1 MSQNLVAG
9 QNIPLGFLD
18 VQLVVLT
25 GNLPSGLVLDTSAF
39 LLGSNGKVRT
49 DDDFAFFNAP
59 AKPQYGLFLD
69 CNRHQLTVDL
79 NRVQGDV
86 QKIVLSSTIEEGV
99 RKRQAFKDIKVIS
112 VQLLKMSTGEVVA
125 TFNLDTSKM
134 SETALIFAELY
145 RHKGSWKFRAVG
157 QGFNGGLEPL
167 CIHYGLNVAQGE
179 GAVAS
184 PETPAQQTAP
194 VYQQAAE
201 PPRQQ
206 LPVYQPPV
214 ESAPHSYQ
222 QDRQV
227 EPRPVDQDRKPET
240 ASYEPHAYAPQVE
253 PIETY
258 HRPEPVHQEPPRQE
272 PVRQEPMPTYNPPEQ
287 TSTGGYDLEPGF
299 VQPRAQESQ
308 SREDAAPR
316 VQAEERPAQKQEPV
330 PQQATVFPD
339 ITLERPGH
347 RIRMDKVIGNR
358 SGQVKIDLSWIT
370 KTSKLGS
377 RIHLDLGCLYETKN
391 DDKTLINIG
400 CIQSLGSLFG
410 EYYDD
415 PYVLLDNEVK
425 RTEKTAEQSLIIN
438 GQKWDRIH
446 RILIYAF
453 IYEGMANWGKADA
466 VLTFNYPNQPNVVV
480 PMDVYD
486 DDKVMC
492 AIAMIE
498 NKDGH
503 PEITKLVD
511 YFNGHEEMD
520 KRYKFGLTW
529 RQAS

>member
-18 VQLVVLT
+18 VQLTVVT
-25 GNLPSGLVLDTSAF
+25 GALPNGLVLDTSAF
-39 LLGSNGKVRT
+39 LLGDNGKVRS

-59 AKPQYGLFLD
+59 AKPSQGLYLD
-69 CNRHQLTVDL
+69 CGRHQLTVDL
-79 NRVQGDV
+79 GRVHQDV
-86 QKIVLSSTIEEGV
+86 NKIILSSTIEEGI
-99 RKRQAFKDIKVIS
+99 RKRQAFKDVQFIS
-112 VQLLKMSTGEVVA
+112 VRLVKMSTGETVA
-125 TFNLDTSKM
+125 SFNMDTGKM
-134 SETALIFAELY
+134 TETALIFAELY
-145 RHKGSWKFRAVG
+145 RYKGAWKFRAVG

-167 CIHYGLNVAQGE
+167 CIHYGLNISQGE
-179 GAVAS
+179 GSMPTNQA
-184 PETPAQQTAP
+184 AP
-194 VYQQAAE
+194 VQ
-201 PPRQQ
+201 PPQ
-206 LPVYQPPV
+206 PVYQPPV
-214 ESAPHSYQ
+214 QPTYQPPAEPPRQPPVQ
-222 QDRQV
+222 QDYRQQERLPDRRP
-227 EPRPVDQDRKPET
+227 EPAPYVQET
-240 ASYEPHAYAPQVE
+240 DAYAPQVE
-253 PIETY
+253 PIEPY
-258 HRPEPVHQEPPRQE
+258 RQSE
-272 PVRQEPMPTYNPPEQ
+272 PVRQEPAYQQGRAEPQ
-287 TSTGGYDLEPGF
+287 SGGYDLEPGF
-299 VQPRAQESQ
+299 VQPRANEPLY
-308 SREDAAPR
+308 REEPPVR
-316 VQAEERPAQKQEPV
+316 QQVEERHAQRQEPV
-330 PQQATVFPD
+330 AQQQTEFPD
-339 ITLERPGH
+339 INLERPGH
-347 RIRMDKVIGNR
+347 RIRMDKLTGSRV
-358 SGQVKIDLSWIT
+358 GQVKIDLSWIT

-400 CIQSLGSLFG
+400 CVQGLGSLFG
-410 EYYDD
+410 DYYED
-415 PYVLLDNEVK
+415 PYILLDNDIK
-425 RTEKTAEQSLIIN
+425 RTEKTAEHSLVIN
-438 GQKWDRIH
+438 GQKWDKIH

-466 VLTFNYPNQPNVVV
+466 VLTFKYPNQPNILV